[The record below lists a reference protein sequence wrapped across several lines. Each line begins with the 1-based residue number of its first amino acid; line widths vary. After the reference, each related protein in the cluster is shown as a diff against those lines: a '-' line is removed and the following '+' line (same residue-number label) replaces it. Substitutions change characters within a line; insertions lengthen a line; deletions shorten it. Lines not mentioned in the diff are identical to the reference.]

1 MQRGSIAAVR
11 RFSIRSR
18 RRPNFRWNDSYE
30 LIIFTVCQPCCYTVL
45 LRVYYALYRRLVSRP
60 WSLRSWIYYDEI
72 DSSDPSLYRIDIEF
86 EARRFRSNII
96 SSSKQ
101 IIGMLK
107 FAWKKDDFYRMRI
120 NLSRLGYRKRVVN
133 SSRRKDCQLG
143 DQKRGDY
150 WNSTPRLRLK
160 FLFSMHN
167 VYKSLA
173 CLLLIPVQNF
183 FQNQHLAEFQ
193 DPSIK
198 RRAITNGIICR
209 PRIRLE
215 SYLRSTAYFSFGP
228 PSLVIVQTEINTPR
242 SLGACSHLRNC
253 IPTRHIVKLSFLSF
267 SLLWEWGRRRG
278 EGGETKSHSDV
289 CNEHA
294 WMRAE
299 GAPLSPTWK
308 KKEWKK
314 GEKRKRKK
322 KGDPWRERER
332 EGELIETGHG
342 RIPSNGSQ

>member
-1 MQRGSIAAVR
+1 MFTAIPWNIYHDENVKKEKKKKKKKWKEEGIRFLIRANSSHKQVHFESRANQSVDPPFTIRNFISISRHAARGRMQRGSIAAVR

-173 CLLLIPVQNF
+173 CLLLIP
-183 FQNQHLAEFQ
+183 
-193 DPSIK
+193 
-198 RRAITNGIICR
+198 RAKLF
-209 PRIRLE
+209 PK
-215 SYLRSTAYFSFGP
+215 P
-228 PSLVIVQTEINTPR
+228 TPR
-242 SLGACSHLRNC
+242 G
-253 IPTRHIVKLSFLSF
+253 IPRSF
-267 SLLWEWGRRRG
+267 
-278 EGGETKSHSDV
+278 D
-289 CNEHA
+289 
-294 WMRAE
+294 
-299 GAPLSPTWK
+299 
-308 KKEWKK
+308 
-314 GEKRKRKK
+314 
-322 KGDPWRERER
+322 
-332 EGELIETGHG
+332 
-342 RIPSNGSQ
+342 